1 MRTLKSLVVAFAL
14 AGAAVS
20 QNQAIQLTTGV
31 DGGVDYAYDPL
42 MLPATGITVEA
53 WVTFDDSTVPTGFYY
68 WPTVA
73 RQNVN
78 PNQESWNLRVS
89 SGNAGARSLQ
99 FIIRT
104 TANALYSATYN
115 FAAGEFLQPTH
126 LAGTFDGQTIRIH
139 KNGVQ
144 VATYVIPGT
153 YALNNLGG
161 TLRVGNGDPVA
172 PGREAWN
179 GTIDE
184 LRVWPMART
193 AGEIAAS
200 MGQELAGMPGGVL
213 AFHMNGTYDE
223 TDHNLVGSTFGTIG
237 FVPSQAALTS
247 LAPLTFQQ
255 GAATTTCTRIPELTL
270 GSAPTL
276 GNADFSLYCVRGP
289 LPANANLG
297 VVIAAFGAAP
307 GSQPPFFGVNLAFDI
322 NTVVAQSL
330 LLPATT
336 LLGNARFQLPL
347 PSDPSFT
354 GVGFLFQFGFQDA
367 ACGPQGFTASNG
379 LLFLMQ

>member
-1 MRTLKSLVVAFAL
+1 MRILTSLFAAL
-14 AGAAVS
+14 AITGAAVS

-31 DGGVDYAYDPL
+31 DGGVNYPYNAL
-42 MLPATGITVEA
+42 MLPTTGITVEA
-53 WVTFDDSTVPTGFYY
+53 WVTFDDSTIPTGLYY
-68 WPTVA
+68 WPTIA

-89 SGNAGARSLQ
+89 SGNAGNRALQ

-115 FAAGEFLQPTH
+115 FTAGEFLQPTH
-126 LAGTFDGQTIRIH
+126 LAGTFDGQTIRIM

-144 VATYVIPGT
+144 VATYTIPGT
-153 YALNNLGG
+153 LALNNLGG
-161 TLRVGNGDPVA
+161 TLRVGNGDTVA
-172 PGREAWN
+172 PGRESWN

-193 AGEIAAS
+193 PGEIAAS

-213 AFHMNGTYDE
+213 AFHMNGIYDE
-223 TDHNLVGSTFGTIG
+223 TDHNIVGTTFGTIG
-237 FVPSQAALTS
+237 FTPSPMALTS
-247 LAPLTFQQ
+247 LAPLSFQQ
-255 GAATTTCTRIPELTL
+255 GAATTTCTRIPEIAL

-276 GNADFSLYCVRGP
+276 GNNDFSLYCVRGP

-297 VVIAAFGAAP
+297 LVVAAFGAAP
-307 GSQPPFFGVNLAFDI
+307 GSQPPFFGVHLAFDI
-322 NTVVAQSL
+322 STVVAQSV

-336 LLGNARFQLPL
+336 LLGNARFQLAL
-347 PSDPSFT
+347 PNDPSFS
-354 GVGFLFQFGFQDA
+354 GVGFLFQFGFNDT

-379 LLFLMQ
+379 LLFVMQ

>member
-161 TLRVGNGDPVA
+161 TLRVGNGDPRGARPRSVE
-172 PGREAWN
+172 RH
-179 GTIDE
+179 D
-184 LRVWPMART
+184 RRT
-193 AGEIAAS
+193 AR
-200 MGQELAGMPGGVL
+200 LA
-213 AFHMNGTYDE
+213 D
-223 TDHNLVGSTFGTIG
+223 
-237 FVPSQAALTS
+237 
-247 LAPLTFQQ
+247 
-255 GAATTTCTRIPELTL
+255 GAHGR
-270 GSAPTL
+270 
-276 GNADFSLYCVRGP
+276 
-289 LPANANLG
+289 
-297 VVIAAFGAAP
+297 
-307 GSQPPFFGVNLAFDI
+307 
-322 NTVVAQSL
+322 
-330 LLPATT
+330 
-336 LLGNARFQLPL
+336 
-347 PSDPSFT
+347 
-354 GVGFLFQFGFQDA
+354 
-367 ACGPQGFTASNG
+367 
-379 LLFLMQ
+379 